1 MAYIKLNR
9 ENFYHNL
16 TQIALKTGSMDKIS
30 IVLKDNAYGH
40 GISQIAKMASDFGI
54 KSAVV
59 RDEKEAKQI
68 HGLFDTLLILGD
80 TATPLPNCTYAINEL
95 SDIANIPSGTKVEL
109 KVDTGMHR
117 NGIDISE
124 IKAALSLIRERSLEL
139 VGLMTH
145 YRSADVLSS
154 EFFWQQK
161 RFDEVK
167 DIVYRE
173 GYRDIKIHSHNSAAI
188 LRSKSF
194 DEDIVRVG
202 IAAYGYNELDSS
214 FEIVALRPV
223 LSLHAQKIS
232 TRVLKRSQRVG
243 YGGDFIA
250 PKEMVVS
257 TYDLGYGDGWCRGD
271 SSRPYVTPDGLPIL
285 GRVSMDMITLQSEI
299 DDIVILSNAQ
309 DASKQFN
316 TISYEILTALS
327 PSIERFE
334 I

>member
-1 MAYIKLNR
+1 
-9 ENFYHNL
+9 
-16 TQIALKTGSMDKIS
+16 
-30 IVLKDNAYGH
+30 
-40 GISQIAKMASDFGI
+40 MASDFGI

-59 RDEKEAKQI
+59 RDEREAKQI
-68 HGLFDTLLILGD
+68 SGLFDTLLILGGSV
-80 TATPLPNCTYAINEL
+80 TPLPHCTYAINEL
-95 SDIANIPSGTKVEL
+95 SDIANIPSGTQVEL

-124 IKAALSLIRERSLEL
+124 INMALSLIRERGLEL

-154 EFFWQQK
+154 ELFWQQR

-167 DIVYRE
+167 DIVYKE

-214 FEIVALRPV
+214 FEIMSLRPV
-223 LSLHAQKIS
+223 LSLHAQRIS

-243 YGGDFIA
+243 YGGDFVA
-250 PKEMVVS
+250 PNDMLVS

-271 SSRPYVTPDGLPIL
+271 SSRPYMTADGLPIL
-285 GRVSMDMITLQSEI
+285 GRVSMDMITLQSDR
-299 DDIVILSNAQ
+299 DDVTILTDAQ
-309 DASKQFN
+309 DASRQLN

-327 PSIERFE
+327 PSIERFV